1 MNRFDNSWGRLV
13 IVAALLLSTETLMYR
28 WGRAENP
35 PPRRKFESF
44 PVNVGGWTGTDVPI
58 PPDIREVLGEGDFL
72 TRVYIRNPEEPGIS
86 LFLAYFRSQRTGSTV
101 HSPQQ
106 CLPGAGWTPIE
117 HTYLNLTSPSG
128 LTPYVNRYVIAKG
141 LDRQLVIYWYES
153 HGRIVASEYE
163 AKFYLILGSIRGN
176 RSDGALVR
184 LITPLT
190 DTEKPGAAQERATEF
205 AEATLPLLNDYI
217 PQ

>member
-1 MNRFDNSWGRLV
+1 
-13 IVAALLLSTETLMYR
+13 
-28 WGRAENP
+28 
-35 PPRRKFESF
+35 
-44 PVNVGGWTGTDVPI
+44 
-58 PPDIREVLGEGDFL
+58 
-72 TRVYIRNPEEPGIS
+72 
-86 LFLAYFRSQRTGSTV
+86 
-101 HSPQQ
+101 
-106 CLPGAGWTPIE
+106 
-117 HTYLNLTSPSG
+117 
-128 LTPYVNRYVIAKG
+128 
-141 LDRQLVIYWYES
+141 LVIYWYES